1 MADSFRY
8 PERIRHATPDALQS
22 SPAVSA
28 PDHIRE
34 RRELERRRRRR
45 ARVGVLG
52 AFAVLAALVIAVL
65 AGVFKGDDTQT
76 KADTT
81 ATSAPAKLHSPTK
94 SPQTRPAAATGSY
107 RGPVPILMYHVITA
121 PPPGTAYPEL
131 WTPRERFRATI
142 GLLAR
147 RGYRGVTIEQVRR
160 AWAGGPGLPAKPIV
174 LTFDD
179 GYLSQYTHAKPT
191 LRAAGWPGV
200 LYLEGKNLGAGGL
213 TTHQVHAMIAAGWE
227 VGAHTLTH
235 PDLTTVDDATLR
247 REVSGSRTLLQ
258 RRLGVPVNAFCY
270 PAGRNDARV
279 RAAVRAAGYT
289 TATTVEPGIARPGDD
304 PFALPRIR
312 VNGTDSPQ
320 TVLDHV
326 RTGTGAAG
334 SGGA

>member
-1 MADSFRY
+1 M
-8 PERIRHATPDALQS
+8 
-22 SPAVSA
+22 
-28 PDHIRE
+28 
-34 RRELERRRRRR
+34 
-45 ARVGVLG
+45 VLG

-65 AGVFKGDDTQT
+65 AGAFTGSEKQ
-76 KADTT
+76 TT
-81 ATSAPAKLHSPTK
+81 AENTATGTAAKLHPPAK
-94 SPQTRPAAATGSY
+94 SPQTRPATATGSY

-121 PPPGTAYPEL
+121 APAGIAYPEL

-142 GLLAR
+142 ALLAR
-147 RGYRGVTIEQVRR
+147 SGYHGVTIEQVRR

-179 GYLSQYTHAKPT
+179 GYLSQDTHAKPA
-191 LRAAGWPGV
+191 LRALGWPGV
-200 LYLEGKNLGAGGL
+200 LYLEGKNLGPGGL
-213 TTHQVHAMIAAGWE
+213 TKRQVEGMVAAGWE

-247 REVSGSRTLLQ
+247 REVAGSRTLLQ
-258 RRLGVPVNAFCY
+258 RRLGLPINAFCY

-289 TATTVEPGIARPGDD
+289 TATTVEPGIARPADD

-320 TVLDHV
+320 TVLDHI

>member
-1 MADSFRY
+1 
-8 PERIRHATPDALQS
+8 
-22 SPAVSA
+22 V
-28 PDHIRE
+28 
-34 RRELERRRRRR
+34 
-45 ARVGVLG
+45 VLG
-52 AFAVLAALVIAVL
+52 ALAVFAALVVAVF
-65 AGVFKGDDTQT
+65 AGAFGGTGSQ
-76 KADTT
+76 ATT
-81 ATSAPAKLHSPTK
+81 AKTATNTPAKLHTPA
-94 SPQTRPAAATGSY
+94 TRPPTQPVKATGSY

-121 PPPGTAYPEL
+121 PPAGTAYPEL
-131 WTPRERFRATI
+131 WTPRERFRGTVA
-142 GLLAR
+142 LLVR
-147 RGYRGVTIEQVRR
+147 SGYHGVTIEQVRR

-179 GYLSQYTHAKPT
+179 GYLSQYAHAKPT

-213 TTHQVHAMIAAGWE
+213 TTRQVHSMIAAGWE

-247 REVSGSRTLLQ
+247 REVAGSRTLLQ

-279 RAAVRAAGYT
+279 RAAVRAAGYK

-326 RTGTGAAG
+326 RSGTGATG
-334 SGGA
+334 SGGG

>member
-1 MADSFRY
+1 M
-8 PERIRHATPDALQS
+8 
-22 SPAVSA
+22 
-28 PDHIRE
+28 
-34 RRELERRRRRR
+34 
-45 ARVGVLG
+45 VLG
-52 AFAVLAALVIAVL
+52 GLGVFAALVIAVL
-65 AGVFKGDDTQT
+65 AGAFGGTGSQT
-76 KADTT
+76 TT
-81 ATSAPAKLHSPTK
+81 TSAASRTPAKSHSPATSPKSPPAK
-94 SPQTRPAAATGSY
+94 ATGSY

-121 PPPGTAYPEL
+121 PPAGTAYPEL
-131 WTPRERFRATI
+131 WTPRERFRGTI
-142 GLLAR
+142 ALLAR
-147 RGYRGVTIEQVRR
+147 SGYHGVTIEQVRR
-160 AWAGGPGLPAKPIV
+160 AWSGGPGLPAKPIV

-179 GYLSQYTHAKPT
+179 GYLSQYAHAKPA
-191 LRAAGWPGV
+191 LRALGWPGV
-200 LYLEGKNLGAGGL
+200 LYLEGKNLGQGGL
-213 TTHQVHAMIAAGWE
+213 TRRQVEGMIAAGWE

-247 REVSGSRTLLQ
+247 REVAGSRALLQ
-258 RRLGVPVNAFCY
+258 RRLGAPVNAFCY